1 MKTRWRNGDLVR
13 AIPIPRADLHQ
24 AISRDG
30 FRPEHTPD
38 PGKDRWYSWRD
49 VVAVAVA
56 QDLRRI
62 GFGPSIAF
70 GLVARHLSEFLRTR
84 TLLPGDCDRVLWLIQ
99 SSETSQKNERRRAFV
114 RYAKLEDLSISPRD
128 GAMIVVNVGL
138 VANRILD
145 ALQADREK
153 LTPAERSVTP
163 HTGSNL

>member
-1 MKTRWRNGDLVR
+1 MKTRWRTGDLVR

-38 PGKDRWYSWRD
+38 PGKDRWYGWRD
-49 VVAVAVA
+49 VVAIAVA

-84 TLLPGDCDRVLWLIQ
+84 TLHPGDCDRVLCLIQ
-99 SSETSQKNERRRAFV
+99 SAGPSKNKEHRCTFV
-114 RYAKLEDLSISPRD
+114 RYANLEDLAISPSD
-128 GAMIVVNVGL
+128 GAMIVINVGM

-153 LTPAERSVTP
+153 LTPAELAVTP
-163 HTGSNL
+163 YAAGSL